1 MVAASQVETSPPCI
15 ADRHSHPE
23 GAKSPHRTSTG
34 DDHHGPSPI
43 SAMGAT
49 IPVQDRPST
58 GRNNEFYGGSSLV
71 SLVREMVQPPPKHG
85 DQGGRPRRLRSP
97 STPTATRD
105 TGRSTTMRPRERT
118 MLQVQFALPPREVA
132 DRLLDLYFTS
142 VHIFYPLTHSLSFRN
157 EYERLWLPPQQDSD
171 ADNRPDIGLGG
182 GRCPRHVFFTALN
195 AMFALGCQ
203 FSDVCPED
211 KEAASAM
218 FFDRIR
224 NLLHLDILDSGSIS
238 HVQALLLVGQYL
250 LCTHYPTQCWNVI
263 GLACRMAIGLGLQL
277 DNSADDVSEA
287 EKQIRCRVWYGCVQM
302 DM

>member
-1 MVAASQVETSPPCI
+1 MVTASQVETSPPCI
-15 ADRHSHPE
+15 PDQHSHLE
-23 GAKSPHRTSTG
+23 GAKSPHRTATCNG
-34 DDHHGPSPI
+34 HHGPSPI

-49 IPVQDRPST
+49 IPVQDRPPT

-71 SLVREMVQPPPKHG
+71 SLVREMVQPPSKRG
-85 DQGGRPRRLRSP
+85 NQSGRPSRTRSP
-97 STPTATRD
+97 STSTATRD
-105 TGRSTTMRPRERT
+105 TSRSTTVRPRERA
-118 MLQVQFALPPREVA
+118 MLQMQFALPPREVA
-132 DRLLDLYFTS
+132 DRLLGLYFAS
-142 VHIFYPLTHSLSFRN
+142 VHIFYPWTHSLGFRD
-157 EYERLWLPPQQDSD
+157 EYERLWVPQRQDSD
-171 ADNRPDIGLGG
+171 ANDRPDIGLGG

-195 AMFALGCQ
+195 AMLALGCE

-218 FFDRIR
+218 FFDRMR
-224 NLLHLDILDSGSIS
+224 NLLHLDVLDSGSMS

-277 DNSADDVSEA
+277 DNSTDDVSEA

>member
-1 MVAASQVETSPPCI
+1 MVAASLVETSTPYI

-23 GAKSPHRTSTG
+23 GAKSPHRTAIG
-34 DDHHGPSPI
+34 DEHHGPSPI

-71 SLVREMVQPPPKHG
+71 SLVREMVQPPSKRG
-85 DQGGRPRRLRSP
+85 DQVGRPGRLRSP

-105 TGRSTTMRPRERT
+105 TGRGTTMRPRESG
-118 MLQVQFALPPREVA
+118 MLQMQFALPPREVA
-132 DRLLDLYFTS
+132 DRLLGLYFAS
-142 VHIFYPLTHSLSFRN
+142 VHTFYPWTHSLSFRN
-157 EYERLWLPPQQDSD
+157 EYERLWLPQKQDSH
-171 ADNRPDIGLGG
+171 ADDRPDIGLGG
-182 GRCPRHVFFTALN
+182 GGFPRHVFFTALN
-195 AMFALGCQ
+195 AMLALGCE

-218 FFDRIR
+218 FFDRMR
-224 NLLHLDILDSGSIS
+224 NLLRLDILDSGTIS

-250 LCTHYPTQCWNVI
+250 LCTHYPTQCWNVV

-277 DNSADDVSEA
+277 DNSTGDVSEA